1 MIIGSGI
8 DIIEIKRLK
17 KAIRKWGNS
26 FLHRVFS
33 DEEIKYAKKR
43 RFPYEHLAARFAA
56 KEAVLKAIG
65 DNNQIGWHDIKI
77 FNDRHGRPICTLSNK
92 KDKNKTEILISISHT
107 KEYAVASAIITK
119 KA

>member
-17 KAIRKWGNS
+17 EAIKKWGDT
-26 FLHRVFS
+26 FLNRVFTQ
-33 DEEIKYAKKR
+33 EEIKYAKGRK
-43 RFPYEHLAARFAA
+43 FPDQHLAARFAV

-65 DNNQIGWHDIKI
+65 DNSEVGWQDIQI
-77 FNDRHGRPICTLSNK
+77 FNDKNGKPVCNLLK
-92 KDKNKTEILISISHT
+92 KTDNSKDILISISHT

-119 KA
+119 KT

>member
-17 KAIRKWGNS
+17 KAIKKWGDS
-26 FLHRVFS
+26 FLTRVFTD
-33 DEEIKYAKKR
+33 DEIQYAKNRK
-43 RFPYEHLAARFAA
+43 FPYQHLAARFAA

-65 DNNQIGWHDIKI
+65 DNNGITWHDIQI
-77 FNDRHGRPICTLSNK
+77 FNDKNGKPVCTLTNK
-92 KDKNKTEILISISHT
+92 YGADVLISISHT

-119 KA
+119 KS